1 MSDTKDLMQ
10 LGNKSTKYNYE
21 KPDKNILE
29 TFDNVA
35 GSLVVPFIC
44 NEFTSICPVTG
55 QPDYAKF
62 EILYVPNKKCIE
74 SKSLKLY
81 LGSFRNHGEFH
92 EDVTNRIMEDI
103 RGIIDPRFIR
113 VFGDFNVRGGISI
126 KPLALKFNEDVT
138 ALERDEI
145 KMKIENYDRLRHWDF

>member
-1 MSDTKDLMQ
+1 MKQ
-10 LGNKSTKYNYE
+10 LGSNSTKYNYE
-21 KPDKNILE
+21 KPDKNILD

-35 GSLVVPFIC
+35 GSLVVPFMC

-55 QPDYAKF
+55 QPDFAKF
-62 EILYVPNKKCIE
+62 EILYIPEKKCIE

-103 RGIIDPRFIR
+103 IETINPRFIR
-113 VFGDFNVRGGISI
+113 IFGDFNVRGGISI
-126 KPLALKFNEDVT
+126 KPMALKFAENISAE
-138 ALERDEI
+138 EKEEI
-145 KMKIENYDRLRHWDF
+145 KFKIENYDRLRHFDF

>member
-1 MSDTKDLMQ
+1 MSELKN
-10 LGNKSTKYNYE
+10 LGSKTTQYDYPE
-21 KPDKNILE
+21 PDKNILE

-35 GSLVVPFIC
+35 GSLVVPFMC

-55 QPDYAKF
+55 QPDFAKF
-62 EILYVPNKKCIE
+62 EIMYIPKDKCIE

-103 RGIIDPRFIR
+103 ISIINPKFIR
-113 VFGDFNVRGGISI
+113 IFGDFNVRGGISI
-126 KPLALKFNEDVT
+126 KPMALKFSENIKGEEKED
-138 ALERDEI
+138 I
-145 KMKIENYDRLRHWDF
+145 KFKIENYDRLRHFDF

>member
-1 MSDTKDLMQ
+1 MKQ
-10 LGNKSTKYNYE
+10 LGSKTTQYNYD

-35 GSLVVPFIC
+35 GDLVVPFIC

-62 EILYVPNKKCIE
+62 EILYVPNEKCIE

-92 EDVTNRIMEDI
+92 EEVTNRMMEDI
-103 RGIIDPRFIR
+103 IEKIKPKFIR

-126 KPLALKFNEDVT
+126 KPMALKFDKNLSET
-138 ALERDEI
+138 EKSEI
-145 KMKIENYDRLRHWDF
+145 KFRIENYDRLRHWDF

>member
-1 MSDTKDLMQ
+1 MSDTKDLTQ
-10 LGNKSTKYNYE
+10 LGNKATKYNYD

-62 EILYVPNKKCIE
+62 EILYVPNEKCIE

-138 ALERDEI
+138 DIERDEI
-145 KMKIENYDRLRHWDF
+145 KMKVENYDRLRHWDF

>member
-1 MSDTKDLMQ
+1 MKQ
-10 LGNKSTKYNYE
+10 LGSKTTKYNYE
-21 KPDKNILE
+21 KPDKNILD

-35 GSLVVPFIC
+35 GSLVVPFMC

-55 QPDYAKF
+55 QPDFAKF
-62 EILYVPNKKCIE
+62 EILYIPEKKCIE

-103 RGIIDPRFIR
+103 IETINPRFIR
-113 VFGDFNVRGGISI
+113 IFGDFNVRGGISI
-126 KPLALKFNEDVT
+126 KPMALKFAENISAE
-138 ALERDEI
+138 EKEEI
-145 KMKIENYDRLRHWDF
+145 KFKIENYDRLRHFDF